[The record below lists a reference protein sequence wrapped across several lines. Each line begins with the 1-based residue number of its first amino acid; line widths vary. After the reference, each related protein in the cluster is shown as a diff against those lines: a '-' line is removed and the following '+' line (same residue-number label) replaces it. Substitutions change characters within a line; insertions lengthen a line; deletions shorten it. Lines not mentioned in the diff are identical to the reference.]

1 MKQFIL
7 TALFSILNINAIFA
21 FDSIISSLDFI
32 NKPSIDYYR
41 KFFKDNEFYV
51 SNDTMWLSGEPRYS
65 QEFSIHPTGGS
76 EFYLTLRYSPIS
88 RHICNADI
96 KVVAD
101 KGPFVCE
108 LKKFEN

>member
-1 MKQFIL
+1 MRLLVTTLLITFFNFN
-7 TALFSILNINAIFA
+7 ALFA
-21 FDSIISSLDFI
+21 FDSIISSLDFE

-41 KFFKDNEFYV
+41 NFFKDNDFYV
-51 SNDTMWLSGEPRYS
+51 SNDTMWVSGEPRYS
-65 QEFSIHPTGGS
+65 QKFSIHPTGGS